1 MGESTE
7 LRVFQSHEGRPDDGY
22 CGPATAVV
30 AAASRMKAMA
40 ALRAVGFQGREVAA
54 AKPGSVE
61 ERAAQAQPGVVLW
74 CDWHDRT
81 ANRAWHVAE

>member
-1 MGESTE
+1 MGESTG

-30 AAASRMKAMA
+30 AAESRMQAMT
-40 ALRAVGFQGREVAA
+40 ALRAVGFHGREVAV
-54 AKPGSVE
+54 AKHGSAE
-61 ERAAQAQPGVVLW
+61 ELAAQAQPGVVLW
-74 CDWHDRT
+74 CDWHDRD